1 MRVARVG
8 RGFGVLSAVVVLA
21 GMGACT
27 HSAATEGM
35 ALIPAVS
42 SPVADVPIPAGFT
55 MTGESTSKVESS
67 GLRFVDHKY
76 VGRDDLLPVVRFYKD
91 QMPGK
96 GWVFVDQ
103 NQLVHNEISLHFT
116 KGGEDCVVT
125 VTPGS
130 FHAHIR
136 VQIDPAGRNAAR

>member
-1 MRVARVG
+1 MRLANCARIVA
-8 RGFGVLSAVVVLA
+8 LSLMVSLA
-21 GMGACT
+21 GITACT
-27 HSAATEGM
+27 HPSSTADV
-35 ALIPAVS
+35 ALIPALA
-42 SPVADVPIPAGFT
+42 SPIADVPIPAGFT
-55 MTGESTSKVESS
+55 MTGDSTSKVESS

-96 GWVFVDQ
+96 GWTFVDQ

-116 KGGEDCVVT
+116 KNSEDCIVT

-130 FHAHIR
+130 FHAHVR